1 MRQILI
7 TSVIGI
13 LAVSSSFAAAPAR
26 VDSLFICTGGSA
38 RTYHTDRSCTGL
50 VKCGGKIVSLPAY
63 IIVKKKRLCRKC
75 EAAADSY
82 VIPALRK
89 SDKAVGPSRSTGG
102 HSDRPLRPAA
112 IPGPGASGG
121 AAGRDAARNSW
132 PRRQETV
139 DAHGRRKAGP
149 DEGPIQPEPQ

>member
-1 MRQILI
+1 MRIVLVA
-7 TSVIGI
+7 SFLSLLV
-13 LAVSSSFAAAPAR
+13 ASSSFAASPAR

-38 RTYHTDRSCTGL
+38 RTYHTDRSCPGL

-89 SDKAVGPSRSTGG
+89 SDDAKKKSLRRSSPKSRKERRRSYPVR
-102 HSDRPLRPAA
+102 DPRDEPL
-112 IPGPGASGG
+112 
-121 AAGRDAARNSW
+121 
-132 PRRQETV
+132 
-139 DAHGRRKAGP
+139 P
-149 DEGPIQPEPQ
+149 DPLSEPLY